1 MKENMLLVTR
11 KLQKKSNG
19 DFKPVSYTHLDV
31 YKRQGAYIS
40 QMGTKWN
47 LQLDEHA
54 QNIREKLW
62 KEQKKHM
69 IMNM

>member
-1 MKENMLLVTR
+1 MELRYSTE
-11 KLQKKSNG
+11 
-19 DFKPVSYTHLDV
+19 HLCRLWRNSVQDD
-31 YKRQGAYIS
+31 RGGGHTEAYIS